1 MNDVDKKVQNLV
13 EKINIELRQM
23 GSDTK
28 ICIDK
33 MVTEDTQELYH
44 TIEVHM
50 GACAY
55 LAYSS
60 PNWVGIKTFLQG
72 SLVIAQLVSGNYRLK
87 PLSELARR
95 QMPVSIIP
103 RLLQQNVVGP
113 EPSRKKK
120 AIKAISHPRFILH
133 RNKYRMEGM

>member
-1 MNDVDKKVQNLV
+1 MNDIDRKVHSLV
-13 EKINIELRQM
+13 EKINIELLQM

-72 SLVIAQLVSGNYRLK
+72 MLITCQLVSGNYRLK
-87 PLSELARR
+87 PLSEIARR
-95 QMPVSIIP
+95 MMPQSIIP
-103 RLLQQNVVGP
+103 RLSG
-113 EPSRKKK
+113 ESAIAATESRHKRTRMNSR
-120 AIKAISHPRFILH
+120 IHPRFSFQ
-133 RNKYRMEGM
+133 RNKFK

>member
-1 MNDVDKKVQNLV
+1 MNEIDRKVNSLV

-72 SLVIAQLVSGNYRLK
+72 GLVMAQLVSGNYRLK

-95 QMPVSIIP
+95 MMPHSIIP
-103 RLLQQNVVGP
+103 RLSGESTVAAEGP
-113 EPSRKKK
+113 RCKRMRMNPKM
-120 AIKAISHPRFILH
+120 HPRFSFQ
-133 RNKYRMEGM
+133 RNKFK